1 MDVAWVQG
9 GCQRPYIRRGRL
21 EQPAGH
27 WREVSCALGALTAA
41 LLPRS
46 CTACAQPMALRIGT
60 AFLLYSGQRPIS
72 AFKSWFSL
80 SLLNMACS

>member
-21 EQPAGH
+21 EQSAGH

-41 LLPRS
+41 PLLHGVCSADGLSNWNRLPV
-46 CTACAQPMALRIGT
+46 I
-60 AFLLYSGQRPIS
+60 FRP
-72 AFKSWFSL
+72 AANFSI
-80 SLLNMACS
+80 